1 MVLQLVVHPH
11 HHHHRVK
18 VIRVATD
25 SYHLLDEDDIRR
37 FHILD
42 KLILIKVYFDISQF
56 AINSGRSCE
65 TESSIN
71 FPSPFVSSVRDD
83 VFICAKCLQENT
95 TFGGPL
101 KNFITSHAKQV
112 LNLFWKYSLLSSK
125 VIPIHGCCT
134 PSKLG
139 SNMYPAENDIVNF
152 ERGLRSIVW
161 Y

>member
-83 VFICAKCLQENT
+83 VFICAQCLQENT

-101 KNFITSHAKQV
+101 KTFITSHAKQV

-134 PSKLG
+134 PS
-139 SNMYPAENDIVNF
+139 N
-152 ERGLRSIVW
+152 
-161 Y
+161 